1 MKKSLPCCRRSSQP
15 RLDLQLQ
22 ARGGSAGARPF
33 RRARS
38 ARARPTPSQPC
49 RRLCFIEICG
59 ALQVFGM
66 IVLQEDYGSSR
77 VLSLDIHEINTIVS
91 RTDPQSLIRRG
102 ARQTNHIPMHIPRHQ
117 RGHVT
122 KVIRNTVQTRDT
134 PSIARACMRQAAEW
148 PAYSAAIAGNS
159 LQALDPPA
167 STCTHARHASMQMQC
182 AQGHAGGTS
191 CQHRRCRPDHRSAT
205 AQGGVFF
212 ISR

>member
-1 MKKSLPCCRRSSQP
+1 MYRFLSFCIDIATTATADS
-15 RLDLQLQ
+15 
-22 ARGGSAGARPF
+22 AREPAYVKLLYTSDKYGQQIPSVSYDAGATKPHLTT
-33 RRARS
+33 
-38 ARARPTPSQPC
+38 PTRTHDKTIQ
-49 RRLCFIEICG
+49 
-59 ALQVFGM
+59 
-66 IVLQEDYGSSR
+66 
-77 VLSLDIHEINTIVS
+77 NT
-91 RTDPQSLIRRG
+91 Q
-102 ARQTNHIPMHIPRHQ
+102 
-117 RGHVT
+117 
-122 KVIRNTVQTRDT
+122 QTRDT

-191 CQHRRCRPDHRSAT
+191 CQHRRCRPDHHSAT